1 MKSTAWVIAG
11 SRTVNDRDMIYKE
24 LDKTLEMYGTPEHI
38 THGGCRGVD
47 IIAGDWAKEKGIPVF
62 VKKAQWDAYGLKAGP
77 IRNKEMIDE
86 LSRQTGLFVAFWDG
100 SSKGTHQ
107 AIKHT
112 RKRGIQ
118 ERIIEVDISE
128 DEE

>member
-1 MKSTAWVIAG
+1 MKSSAWVISG
-11 SRTVNDRDMIYKE
+11 SRTINDRDMIYKE
-24 LDKTLEMYGTPEHI
+24 LDKTLKIYGTPEYI
-38 THGGCRGVD
+38 THGGCHGVD
-47 IIAGDWAKEKGIPVF
+47 IIAGDWAKEKGITVYVKRPNWKDLG
-62 VKKAQWDAYGLKAGP
+62 KKAGV
-77 IRNKEMIDE
+77 IRNQEMIDS

-100 SSKGTHQ
+100 SSKGTHH

-118 ERIIEVDISE
+118 ERIIEVDNKE